1 MGVKKGKHFVCLP
14 ALPCPASTS
23 RGTRM
28 TTGSSE
34 MVAKHAEA
42 IMKNAEEILK
52 SMQGTITNDDNE
64 ANESTIEASDVKSID
79 EGTIVSL

>member
-1 MGVKKGKHFVCLP
+1 
-14 ALPCPASTS
+14 
-23 RGTRM
+23 
-28 TTGSSE
+28 